1 LNDHPDALTN
11 DTVRKIL
18 RSRGFFHDVEIVS
31 RILAPIKIAILQ
43 LEKRECN
50 MADCFL
56 QLVQLAVSF
65 NNLPNE
71 RGLIILKN
79 DCVRIFNKRWSEFD
93 VDPYILAY
101 IIHPQYRGK

>member
-1 LNDHPDALTN
+1 MNDHPDALTN

-50 MADCFL
+50 MADYFL
-56 QLVQLAVSF
+56 QLVHLAVSF
-65 NNLPNE
+65 HNLPNE
-71 RGLIILKN
+71 RGMIVLN
-79 DCVRIFNKRWSEFD
+79 SSSSCFFS
-93 VDPYILAY
+93 
-101 IIHPQYRGK
+101 